1 LKPSLATL
9 KILVSKCLSQKIY
22 KEVPESIWK
31 NHFPQV
37 GKEGTLK
44 QMFDQEPLQ
53 IYAKSGSMSGVYNL
67 SGFLYTKKEIYCY
80 LVF

>member
-1 LKPSLATL
+1 
-9 KILVSKCLSQKIY
+9 
-22 KEVPESIWK
+22 VPESIWK

-67 SGFLYTKKEIYCY
+67 SGFLYTKKRKFIAI
-80 LVF
+80 